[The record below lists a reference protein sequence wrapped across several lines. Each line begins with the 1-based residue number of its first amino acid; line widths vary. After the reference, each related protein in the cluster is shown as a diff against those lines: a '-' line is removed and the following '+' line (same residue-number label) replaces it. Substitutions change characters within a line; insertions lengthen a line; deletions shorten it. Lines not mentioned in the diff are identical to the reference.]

1 MLVIALRYASGP
13 QFVHFNTRLPRGKLG
28 HFAACQQ
35 KGPHAK
41 VASCRRVEVICGCCT
56 AGLTPSQS
64 AFLGNR
70 SCWGWGRQ
78 ACPPSCSDGCVVV
91 VRQHIVVHPPR
102 EPKNKQGGARGLDS
116 REVCGVFQRA
126 TPTAICT
133 LQTLQLCRHRYN
145 LGSIPSISRIRI
157 RISIIIIINS
167 SISICRPQPIEGG
180 VHLSGTLATFV
191 LTHCTYSSRSDVRDA
206 GSASIVRASAAI
218 AHPFARDQKTP
229 FPFGDCFEM

>member
-1 MLVIALRYASGP
+1 MLGNALRYASGP

-56 AGLTPSQS
+56 AGLTPSQP

-78 ACPPSCSDGCVVV
+78 ACPPSCSDVCVVV

-102 EPKNKQGGARGLDS
+102 EPENKQGGARGLDS
-116 REVCGVFQRA
+116 REVIGVFQRA

-145 LGSIPSISRIRI
+145 LGSIPSICRIRAFAFAFA
-157 RISIIIIINS
+157 SAS
-167 SISICRPQPIEGG
+167 
-180 VHLSGTLATFV
+180 A
-191 LTHCTYSSRSDVRDA
+191 
-206 GSASIVRASAAI
+206 SASIAVSVFAVRN
-218 AHPFARDQKTP
+218 Q
-229 FPFGDCFEM
+229 